1 MKLSVIIVSWN
12 VRDDVLA
19 CLESLYKNPPSR
31 ASEIIVVDNASTD
44 GTVDA
49 VKRDFPEVVTVT
61 NSENRGFAAANNQGI
76 EKSRG
81 EYILF
86 LNPDTIVHPNS
97 LDVLVN
103 LMDDNKDAGAC
114 GPKLLDSDGTTC
126 LSVGWVPTFRA
137 VLYGKTVFRPLGI
150 FRGHYKKLRTDDF
163 NYDKQT
169 DVEQLSGAALMVRL
183 SVIEEVGPMD
193 ESFFMYYEDAD
204 LCLRI
209 RKAGWR
215 IVYVPESVITHIGG
229 KSSAQVS
236 AKKRIMVYS
245 SLLTYFRKHRG
256 RFATGLFAFVFKPGV
271 IVRDILNIFSGTISF
286 IIFVLLFD
294 QRKRLKSSEK
304 IKNSIMFLGKYSSQ
318 FLFKI

>member
-61 NSENRGFAAANNQGI
+61 NSENRGFAAANNQAIRIAKG
-76 EKSRG
+76 R
-81 EYILF
+81 YLLL
-86 LNPDTIVHPNS
+86 LNPDTIVHSQS
-97 LDVLVN
+97 LDNLVKVL
-103 LMDDNKDAGAC
+103 DESPTSGAC
-114 GPKLLDSDGTTC
+114 GPRITDTDGKTC
-126 LSVGWVPTFRA
+126 PSIGYVPTFRS
-137 VLYGKTVFRPLGI
+137 VLYRKTIFKSLGVFQA
-150 FRGHYKKLRTDDF
+150 HYHKLTIDNFD
-163 NYDKQT
+163 YDIEA
-169 DVEQLSGAALMVRL
+169 DVEQLSGAVIMVRRSL
-183 SVIEEVGPMD
+183 MNEIGLMD
-193 ESFFMYYEDAD
+193 ESFFLYYEDVD
-204 LCLRI
+204 LFLRI
-209 RKAGWR
+209 RKAGWK
-215 IVYVPESVITHIGG
+215 ITYVPESVITHIGG

-318 FLFKI
+318 FLFKT